1 MTNNEKMR
9 LNEIIFCNLFKS
21 LLQLNKNPIKVYDY
35 ISSLSEV
42 IGANTLVLNNILTI
56 ILNNDKRYMPTKKE
70 YLCLMRRSAIPVRD
84 IISRLHISF
93 STYYDPALKDMY
105 IEPKFDAIQYAEM
118 MKILKF
124 YIETNK
130 TIEGGVLLL

>member
-1 MTNNEKMR
+1 MTNSEKMR

-21 LLQLNKNPIKVYDY
+21 LLQLNKNPIKVYNY
-35 ISSLSEV
+35 IEALSEV

-70 YLCLMRRSAIPVRD
+70 YLWLMRKSNIPVRD
-84 IISRLHISF
+84 VIARLHISF

-124 YIETNK
+124 YIDTNK

>member
-1 MTNNEKMR
+1 MTIKEKMR

-35 ISSLSEV
+35 ISALAGV
-42 IGANTLVLNNILTI
+42 IGANTLVVNNILTI
-56 ILNNDKRYMPTKKE
+56 ILNNDKRYMPSKKE
-70 YLCLMRRSAIPVRD
+70 YLCLMRRSSIPVRD
-84 IISRLHISF
+84 IIARLHISF
-93 STYYDPALKDMY
+93 STYYAHDLKDMH

-124 YIETNK
+124 YIDTYN
-130 TIEGGVLLL
+130 TIEGGILLL